1 MIPEEVMSGFHL
13 KDIFDKTNNFIELK
27 KKIYDQILDNKR
39 FPKSQ
44 EIVMKHGKET
54 KKDESSMI
62 NFDLFKFCQD
72 NNSVDCY
79 KALQKEDLHDAEILF
94 KIDMGVVEKAL
105 DLKVEGK
112 KVLFMQK
119 LKEMREKFEKEG
131 EIFYMDQGL
140 LETDDDDSDSS
151 SLKLKT
157 AKSHFQFERNEILA

>member
-1 MIPEEVMSGFHL
+1 MSGTDT
-13 KDIFDKTNNFIELK
+13 KVVEAKEVEGGNGVADKAHSNGH
-27 KKIYDQILDNKR
+27 DDD
-39 FPKSQ
+39 
-44 EIVMKHGKET
+44 GKET

-72 NNSVDCY
+72 NNSIDCY

-105 DLKVEGK
+105 DIKVEGK